1 MKILALPVCMLLI
14 PATTVAAGL
23 PRDCWTSKYSRY
35 AQAQET
41 WQRGLTRLIV
51 EVAPRYEEVAHLYL
65 ADQLQAIEEAKLAVE
80 FLAREEPA
88 RLRTDLSLNNWLD
101 LTEGDRRRIADR
113 NDRYAELLEL
123 RAASRDRPPHPDGD
137 GLREVMRSR
146 VMTSPPYQELLT
158 AYSQSVDA
166 AEAIQCQ

>member
-1 MKILALPVCMLLI
+1 MKILLLPVCMLLI
-14 PATTVAAGL
+14 PVMTAAAGL
-23 PRDCWTSKYSRY
+23 SPDCLTSKYGKY

-51 EVAPRYEEVAHLYL
+51 EVAPRYKEVAHLYL

-80 FLAREEPA
+80 FLTREEPA

-101 LTEGDRRRIADR
+101 LTEDDQRRIAER

-123 RAASRDRPPHPDGD
+123 RAASRNRPPHPDGD
-137 GLREVMRSR
+137 GLREVMRSK
-146 VMTSPPYQELLT
+146 VMTSAPYQELLA
-158 AYSQSVDA
+158 AYTQSFDA